1 MFGIG
6 MPELII
12 LLVII
17 MIIFG
22 VGKLPDMGA
31 GVGSAIKN
39 FKKATAE
46 VEKKETNKLGEDN
59 THPKL

>member
-1 MFGIG
+1 MNRGAAGI
-6 MPELII
+6 I
-12 LLVII
+12 LVII

-22 VGKLPDMGA
+22 VGKLPDIGA

-46 VEKKETNKLGEDN
+46 VEEKEANKLVEDN
-59 THPKL
+59 AYPKL